1 MQRSPASSRADVE
14 KIVVVLLG
22 AVFVFGVV
30 FVLWWRMARVAPK
43 PSVTPPGVVER
54 EPRVKPSA
62 VSGESRTDPA
72 PKTRPPP
79 ALTPAEKAARIEKIN
94 RDYDEVRLKTSADY
108 SAAGASFPGGLN
120 AFLRQLALLEREK
133 HADLATVL
141 SPAELEDYEMRET
154 AAGQLVQKLLGDT
167 AATDAQRRA
176 VFRLQRAF
184 EDQFALTFD
193 VTPPAL
199 LQRET
204 ARHALQEQIH
214 AVLGDALFGAWL
226 QGEGGEYAQFTK
238 FAAAQGL
245 PLEAPLQLWRAKN
258 EFTRRRLE
266 INAQNSE
273 RRMSPEQMRAAQAA
287 LTQQTEAR
295 VLAIIGQGAM
305 QTARTEVLG
314 WLPRR

>member
-1 MQRSPASSRADVE
+1 MKRSPACTRADIE
-14 KIVVVLLG
+14 KIIVVVLG

-30 FVLWWRMARVAPK
+30 FILWWRMGRIAPK
-43 PSVTPPGVVER
+43 PGLTPPGVVKSGR
-54 EPRVKPSA
+54 DKKSPRSSEVPI
-62 VSGESRTDPA
+62 T
-72 PKTRPPP
+72 PPRKSLP
-79 ALTPAEKAARIEKIN
+79 TSNLSPAEKTARIEKIN
-94 RDYDEVRLKTSADY
+94 RDYDEVRLKSSADY
-108 SAAGASFPGGLN
+108 SAAGANFPGGLN
-120 AFLRQLALLEREK
+120 AFLGQLALLEREK

-154 AAGQLVQKLLGDT
+154 PAGQLVQKWLGDT

-184 EDQFALTFD
+184 EDKFALTFD

-226 QGEGGEYAQFTK
+226 QSEGGEYAQFTK

-245 PLEAPLQLWRAKN
+245 APEAPLQLWRAKN

-273 RRMSPEQMRAAQAA
+273 RRMSPEQMRATQAA